1 MIRKALETDVTSIN
15 KLGLSIDDDYLKKT
29 DINKDINL
37 ISKLL
42 YVITNNERVI
52 GFISLNNFQDE
63 MEILDIVIDKNY
75 RNQGNGYDLLDYVLN
90 ENKKKCF
97 LEVNENNSNAIKLYE
112 KLGFNVISIR
122 KNYYKGADAYIMER
136 KF

>member
-63 MEILDIVIDKNY
+63 MEILDIVIDENY